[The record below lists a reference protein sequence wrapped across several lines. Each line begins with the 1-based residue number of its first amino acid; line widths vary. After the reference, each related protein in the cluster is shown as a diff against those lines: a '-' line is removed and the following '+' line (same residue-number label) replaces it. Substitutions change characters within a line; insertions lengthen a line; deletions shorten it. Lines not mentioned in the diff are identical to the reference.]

1 MRFFVSILSFHEYG
15 GISTKL
21 DLRFLLQFAPTTHRI
36 AKSIRKTS
44 SSSRPTH
51 LEPPSCPSITA
62 ELQKTGRP
70 HLRAARLRPQGRVK
84 RTRPQFHTAALL
96 SVDLILGTV
105 PKLRPE
111 RYDSSLRPSF
121 SMASMSASAAAASSP
136 LAKMY
141 SLILG
146 SVPEG
151 RTMALFPPSRSNSI
165 TSALGRPFTHV
176 A

>member
-15 GISTKL
+15 AFRPNSTCAFYCNSP
-21 DLRFLLQFAPTTHRI
+21 RLLTESQNQYEKPHRAHAPR
-36 AKSIRKTS
+36 TS
-44 SSSRPTH
+44 SLH
-51 LEPPSCPSITA
+51 LAPRS
-62 ELQKTGRP
+62 QQNFKK
-70 HLRAARLRPQGRVK
+70 RAARICERPAFGLRSAQNAPVPNF
-84 RTRPQFHTAALL
+84 TRPHC
-96 SVDLILGTV
+96 SMDLNLGTV
-105 PKLRPE
+105 PKLRLE
-111 RYDSSLRPSF
+111 RYDSSLRPSS
-121 SMASMSASAAAASSP
+121 SMASMSASAAAESSP

-151 RTMALFPPSRSNSI
+151 RTMALFPPSRSNSM

>member
-44 SSSRPTH
+44 SSSRLRT
-51 LEPPSCPSITA
+51 SCPHLALDRSRTS
-62 ELQKTGRP
+62 KTGRP

-84 RTRPQFHTAALL
+84 RTSPQSHTAALL
-96 SVDLILGTV
+96 SVDLNLGTV
-105 PKLRPE
+105 PKLRLE
-111 RYDSSLRPSF
+111 RYDSSLRPSS

-151 RTMALFPPSRSNSI
+151 RTMALFPPSRPNSM